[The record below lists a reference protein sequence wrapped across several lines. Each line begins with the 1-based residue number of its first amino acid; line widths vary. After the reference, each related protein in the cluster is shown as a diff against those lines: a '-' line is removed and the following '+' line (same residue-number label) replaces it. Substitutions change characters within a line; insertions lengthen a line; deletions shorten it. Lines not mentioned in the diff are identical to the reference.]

1 MKVPFVFW
9 RDDRAGR
16 RCTTG
21 NRVYSQKVYRG
32 FESLSLRHVC
42 DSRVLRNEILRTP
55 SDPEGSSGSKSFR
68 VPQGNLA
75 IVKKIGDRIQES
87 VVRRENTVNPF
98 LNEIIL
104 TSEFC
109 LLTPDH

>member
-1 MKVPFVFW
+1 MVKYVKSTMKLLFVFW

-32 FESLSLRHVC
+32 FESLSLRHIC

-75 IVKKIGDRIQES
+75 ISINPDRDRKRDSRDQ
-87 VVRRENTVNPF
+87 RY
-98 LNEIIL
+98 LN
-104 TSEFC
+104 
-109 LLTPDH
+109 